1 MVAGRDAATFGEGGG
16 VEVVRRARGRA
27 GFEESLQGRAG
38 HEGRVDLGDLAG
50 VFDAEKVRLVRRD
63 LADVDPH
70 RGPSPPRSDPSRPRG
85 AGSLM
90 EALRA

>member
-1 MVAGRDAATFGEGGG
+1 MKKKLISRVAAAVGGDQRG
-16 VEVVRRARGRA
+16 PGLPACPADDDGGLRRVVRG
-27 GFEESLQGRAG
+27 
-38 HEGRVDLGDLAG
+38 
-50 VFDAEKVRLVRRD
+50 D